1 LLLEIENL
9 HTAYRT
15 KKGLIKAV
23 DGVSLSIG
31 ENEVFGLAGESG
43 CGKSTLI
50 RTLLRLVPGSA
61 RVGADRM
68 CFRGED
74 LLGMSARDFRRRVLW
89 SGISLVPQSA
99 MNALNP
105 VYRVGNQLLEALQAH
120 EQCGEEESRRRVEA
134 LFDLVGLQPELTG
147 SYPHE
152 LSGGMR
158 QRAMI
163 AMSLVLG
170 PDLVIMD
177 EPTTGLDVLVQERIL
192 RKFKEIRSEWQER
205 KGGAASVLLITHDI
219 SVIAEMSDRIG
230 IMYAGR
236 LMETGPAEALF
247 REPHHPY
254 TLGLMNAF
262 PSLRDLDREL
272 ISIAG
277 SPPGLLDAPP
287 GCPFSPRCPFAETEC
302 DDGRPPLEP
311 VGPNHLAACRRYDR
325 AEEFRLLAREKKTW
339 QFSR

>member
-1 LLLEIENL
+1 MLLEVENL

-15 KKGLIKAV
+15 EKGPLKAV
-23 DGVSLSIG
+23 DGVSFSIG
-31 ENEVFGLAGESG
+31 KNEVFGLAGESG

-50 RTLLRLVPGSA
+50 RTLLRLVPRTA
-61 RVGADRM
+61 RVKADRM
-68 CFRGED
+68 AFRNDD
-74 LLGMSARDFRRRVLW
+74 LLKMPAREFRRRVLW
-89 SGISLVPQSA
+89 QGISLVPQSA

-105 VYRVGNQLLEALQAH
+105 VYRVGDQLLEAIRAH
-120 EQCGEEESRRRVEA
+120 EACGEKESRRRVEA
-134 LFDLVGLQPELTG
+134 LFDLVGLQPELMR

-152 LSGGMR
+152 FSGGMR
-158 QRAMI
+158 QRAMV
-163 AMSLVLG
+163 AMSMVLG

-205 KGGAASVLLITHDI
+205 KGRAASVLLITHDI

-236 LMETGPAEALF
+236 IMETGPAGALF
-247 REPHHPY
+247 GEPFHPY

-262 PSLRDLDREL
+262 PSLRDLDRQL

-277 SPPGLLDAPP
+277 SPPSLINPP
-287 GCPFSPRCPFAETEC
+287 KGCLFAPRCPFAGPDC
-302 DDGRPPLEP
+302 DAVRPRLEP
-311 VGPNHLAACRRYDR
+311 VGANHFAACLRHGD
-325 AEEFRLLAREKKTW
+325 AKEFRLRAREKKTW
-339 QFSR
+339 LCSR